1 MRGWSAAWQRL
12 FAGSVAVI
20 ENRSMDTLRSNGI
33 MRRLPLGSVRPM
45 GWLRAQML
53 QDLDEGFAGRLD
65 ELSPHV
71 ARDLF
76 SHRLEA
82 AVGQTA
88 WWDAE
93 SRGNWL
99 WGYAMLAHLC
109 DAPAHRERVDRLVRT
124 LRSTQDS
131 DGYIGIH
138 APVARYP
145 SGEVE
150 NGELWSQSRA
160 LLALLAHHELTG
172 EPASLDAAR
181 SAADLTLQQYGDAR
195 PHFGRRSTVEDRT
208 GMTHGLCYTDA
219 LQWLHE
225 ISGDERYRRFAQWF
239 LRDFDAWEVPFP
251 NDDLCAANL
260 ADPGRSLRG
269 HAVHTV
275 EHLRALAFASPDAT
289 RIDRALRKL
298 LLSTTPSGAVI
309 GDESLHGLPRP
320 DAAYEYCSLTEL
332 LFSLGRLAQ
341 RLADPA
347 LGDWMERLA
356 FNAAQGARQPNGRAI
371 AYLCSDTRVDALAS
385 SPDSYSLLTGRH
397 GRFKLSATHDDVAC
411 CCNPNATRLLPH
423 YVAAMWFAPCTSP
436 GLVAMSYGPSELQT
450 VVAGC
455 NVTVRQDTAYPF
467 EDEIRFAVSVA
478 APLRMVLWLRMPA
491 WADAVDLD
499 GVTGKEQDRWLVI
512 DRLWQQDLEFK
523 LRIHCP
529 VRVEPY
535 AGGGVAVL
543 RGPLQFVQPIR
554 HRTRTL
560 RPLAVETWHDEELL
574 PLDITDVAAAV
585 PLLDASV
592 PDLGFATRCEPTRES
607 GTPWDRES
615 LRLVRAGLT
624 LVPMGCAP
632 LRRALFLLRD

>member
-1 MRGWSAAWQRL
+1 MHT
-12 FAGSVAVI
+12 V
-20 ENRSMDTLRSNGI
+20 RSDDVLH
-33 MRRLPLGSVRPM
+33 RLPLGSVRPL
-45 GWLRAQML
+45 GWLRAQMR

-71 ARDLF
+71 AQDLF
-76 SHRLEA
+76 ANRLQA
-82 AVGQTA
+82 ATGQTS

-109 DAPAHRERVDRLVRT
+109 EVSTHRDRVDGLVRA

-131 DGYIGIH
+131 DGYVGIH
-138 APVARYP
+138 ASPARYP
-145 SGEVE
+145 SGEAE
-150 NGELWSQSRA
+150 NGELWAQSRA
-160 LLALLAHHELTG
+160 LLVLLAHHELTG
-172 EPASLDAAR
+172 DPESLQAAR
-181 SAADLTLQQYGDAR
+181 RAADLTLQHYGPGR
-195 PHFGRRSTVEDRT
+195 PHFGRLSTALDRT
-208 GMTHGLCYTDA
+208 GLTHGLCYVDA
-219 LQWLHE
+219 MQSLHE
-225 ISGDERYRRFAQWF
+225 LTGDDRYREFAHWLLQ
-239 LRDFDAWEVPFP
+239 DFDAWQAPFP

-260 ADPGRSLRG
+260 DDPERSLRG

-275 EHLRALAFASPDAT
+275 EHLRALCFGGADAA
-289 RIDRALRKL
+289 RMDAALRKVR
-298 LLSTTPSGAVI
+298 LSTTPSGAVI
-309 GDESLHGLPRP
+309 GDESLHGMPRA
-320 DAAYEYCSLTEL
+320 DAAYEYCTLTEL

-341 RLADPA
+341 RLADPG
-347 LGDWMERLA
+347 LGDWMEKLA
-356 FNAAQGARQPNGRAI
+356 FNAAQGARQADGRALS
-371 AYLCSDTRVDALAS
+371 YLCSDTRLDALAS
-385 SPDSYSLLTGRH
+385 RPDSYSLLSGRH
-397 GRFKLSATHDDVAC
+397 GRFKLSPTHDDVAC

-423 YVAAMWFAPCTSP
+423 YVAAMWFAQSGSP

-467 EDEIRFAVSVA
+467 EDEIRFEVKVA
-478 APLRMVLWLRMPA
+478 APLRMALWLRVPA
-491 WADAVDLD
+491 WAAAVELG

-512 DRLWQQDLEFK
+512 ERHWQHDLEFT

-560 RPLAVETWHDEELL
+560 RPLAVESWHDEELL
-574 PLDITDVAAAV
+574 PLDITDVAAAI

-592 PDLGFATRCEPTRES
+592 TDLGFETRYEPMPES
-607 GTPWDRES
+607 GTPWDREAM
-615 LRLVRAGLT
+615 RLVTAGLK

-632 LRRALFLLRD
+632 LRRAMFLLRD